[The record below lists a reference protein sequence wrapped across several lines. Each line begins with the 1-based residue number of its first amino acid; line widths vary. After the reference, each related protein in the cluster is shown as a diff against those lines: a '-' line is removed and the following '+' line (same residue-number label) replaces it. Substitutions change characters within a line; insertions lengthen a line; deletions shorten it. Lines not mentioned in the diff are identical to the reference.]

1 MLLRYEKPHDLGSVY
16 RFTDWCVCFH
26 SESMGISADSSSRAF
41 PSADI
46 EAFFKRIITG
56 IPQDIYGGTE
66 YNTDHFVVAVDPSGG
81 GSSQFAVF
89 SICQLSNG
97 TIMVCAASFPAS
109 HLPTSR
115 TTAC

>member
-1 MLLRYEKPHDLGSVY
+1 MQILSDLAHV
-16 RFTDWCVCFH
+16 FH
-26 SESMGISADSSSRAF
+26 SLRESMGISADSSSRAF

-56 IPQDIYGGTE
+56 IPHDIYGGGE
-66 YNTDHFVVAVDPSGG
+66 YSTDHFLVAVDPSGG

-89 SICQLSNG
+89 SICQLPNG
-97 TIMVCAASFPAS
+97 TIMVRAASFPAS
-109 HLPTSR
+109 LLPTSR